1 MKHDVSEGD
10 QISTSKVSQHMLP
23 SKAVERN
30 IIHLADFR
38 HLYSS
43 DSLTKIAYFSLL
55 ATERRLCLLSQVRT
69 LTMQT

>member
-1 MKHDVSEGD
+1 
-10 QISTSKVSQHMLP
+10 MLP